1 MTRRRTVR
9 AGAVLAAAC
18 AVALTLGACTSS
30 PGGTPTGSSTSTT
43 TPPTASPTPTLSA
56 APPSAPAGGPSP
68 TGVPTRPALPTQPA
82 PASPDATARRTVDKV
97 LVVVVENHALSQMRA
112 QMPYTRGLATRYGYA
127 ADYRGVTHPSLPNYL
142 AIAGG
147 STFGVHDDRPPSV
160 HPLRGRSVLGAA
172 FAAGST
178 AKVYA
183 ESMTAPCQR
192 TSHGRYA
199 VKHNPWAYFVQ
210 ERTACR
216 RYDVPLSALQAD
228 VAAGRLPAVGMVVPN
243 LCDDAH
249 DCSLA
254 RADAFMRRYVGAV
267 LAGPDWRSG
276 RLAVVITADE
286 DDNHHGN
293 RVLTVV
299 AQPSLHG
306 VVVRTRLDHYSLSR
320 SLAEV
325 AGVAPLRHAT
335 TARSLLRTFGLTP
348 A

>member
-1 MTRRRTVR
+1 MRRRRALR
-9 AGAVLAAAC
+9 AGPVLTGAFAAAL
-18 AVALTLGACTSS
+18 VLGACTSS
-30 PGGTPTGSSTSTT
+30 PGSTPTGTSSPMANLPTTSPAAALGS
-43 TPPTASPTPTLSA
+43 TPPSTPAAGASPTS
-56 APPSAPAGGPSP
+56 
-68 TGVPTRPALPTQPA
+68 VPTRPVLPTQPP
-82 PASPDATARRTVDKV
+82 PASPAVTARRTVDKV
-97 LVVVVENHALSQMRA
+97 LVVVVENHSLSQMRA
-112 QMPYTRGLATRYGYA
+112 QMPYTYGLATRYGYA
-127 ADYRGVTHPSLPNYL
+127 ADYRAVTHPSLPNYL

-147 STFGVHDDRPPSV
+147 STFGVHDDRPPSA
-160 HPLRGRSVLGAA
+160 HPLQGPSVLGAA
-172 FAAGST
+172 VRAGST

-183 ESMTAPCQR
+183 ESMTVPCQR
-192 TSHGRYA
+192 TPQGPYA
-199 VKHNPWAYFVQ
+199 VKHNPWAYYVQ
-210 ERTACR
+210 ETAPCR
-216 RYDVPLSALQAD
+216 RYDVPLTALRAD

-267 LAGPDWRSG
+267 LAGPDWHSG

-286 DDNHHGN
+286 DDRHHGN

-306 VVVRTRLDHYSLSR
+306 VVVRTRLNHYALSR

-325 AGVAPLRHAT
+325 AGVPPLRHAA
-335 TARSLLRTFGLTP
+335 TARSLLRAFGLTP